1 MCIYYQYLVELA
13 FYAFCRWLVI
23 LDKSRPGTG
32 FVWHVDYTRNCRV
45 WILYL
50 QGFVFLN
57 QVGDLGWF
65 FGCFVNFI
73 PYMYSLALKTDDKS
87 IITGMLY
94 CIYIFIIIE
103 IYIPDL
109 TTIRISN
116 ALSNL
121 FFSADQRTLSISLSG
136 VLLACS
142 LGQYLL
148 FFSEFD
154 FMHVEMSYFEL
165 LSFLSFRFF
174 MYRGTKNIINF
185 FK

>member
-1 MCIYYQYLVELA
+1 
-13 FYAFCRWLVI
+13 
-23 LDKSRPGTG
+23 
-32 FVWHVDYTRNCRV
+32 
-45 WILYL
+45 
-50 QGFVFLN
+50 
-57 QVGDLGWF
+57 
-65 FGCFVNFI
+65 
-73 PYMYSLALKTDDKS
+73 MYSLALKTDDKS

-174 MYRGTKNIINF
+174 MYRGTK
-185 FK
+185 KEHH